1 MITSFPKMIRC
12 HGDRC
17 ILQENVEDKY
27 TRKTYLII
35 IIIIKKGI
43 QESLSSNG
51 YNKIINHN
59 LDKN

>member
-35 IIIIKKGI
+35 IIIIKVFKKAFLPMVTI
-43 QESLSSNG
+43 KSL
-51 YNKIINHN
+51 ITI
-59 LDKN
+59 